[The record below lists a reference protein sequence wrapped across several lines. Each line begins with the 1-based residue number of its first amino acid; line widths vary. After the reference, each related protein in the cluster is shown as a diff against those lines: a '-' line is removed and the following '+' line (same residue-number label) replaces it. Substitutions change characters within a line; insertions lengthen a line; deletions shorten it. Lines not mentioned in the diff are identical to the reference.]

1 MLICKRCG
9 NGHLTKNGMVRGK
22 LRHKCKDCGLNFVE
36 GDRRVKDSL
45 AAKKALND
53 RHRYTIITPSEVSKQ

>member
-1 MLICKRCG
+1 MVMLNCKRCG
-9 NGHLTKNGMVRGK
+9 SERLTKNGMVRGK
-22 LRHKCKDCGLNFVE
+22 LRHKGYGLNFVE